1 MSKARDLAGIFNL
14 NPTSGTTAQRPA
26 TAEVG
31 EIYYNG
37 TTGKTQIYTPT
48 GWQDMA
54 SGIPYGNNAARP
66 ANPVLGTPYFNG
78 EEKRLELYTSSGW
91 QNIVSETPGVVSV
104 SGNYLESTGSGTLEI
119 TGTNFTT
126 GAIAS
131 VIGTN
136 GVEVNANST
145 TVNSIVSVTAVF
157 SGLSN
162 ANEPYDIK
170 VTNTSNLFGLLPDS
184 LYINASPVW
193 TTASGSLGSFAE
205 QVSMSVSAT
214 ATDDSAITYALASGS
229 ALPSGVT
236 LNSSTGLI
244 SGTLPDVATNTTYT
258 FTINA
263 SDGSNPVIPRTFSF
277 ISNAAPVWVTASGSL
292 GSFLN
297 NTSITTSAL
306 SVTDSGVVSYAL
318 ASGSTLPS
326 GLALNSSTGVIS
338 GTLPVVASD
347 TTYTFTINANDG
359 LNVVPREFSISSNI
373 IVSAE
378 YLVVAG
384 GGGGGLGNGSY
395 REGGGGGGAG
405 GYRTGTFTFAPSTQ
419 YTLAVGAKGIGKVTG
434 STGYGANGGDS
445 ILDTI
450 TSKGGGGGA
459 PHDANGVA
467 GGSGGGA
474 GCQGTSGGTATPSGQ
489 GNNGGQGYV
498 GSAAGA
504 GGGGGAGGA
513 GSNGTSGAN
522 GGPGGAG
529 ISSSI
534 SGSAFVYAAGGGG
547 GGHIGSGAAGG
558 VGAGRGGGQQAQVT
572 PTAASDNTGSG
583 GGGGTDN
590 DKPGKDGGSGVVILK
605 YPSNKIIT
613 TSGSLVSTTSTA
625 VAGYKIT
632 TFTAGSG
639 TVAF

>member
-1 MSKARDLAGIFNL
+1 
-14 NPTSGTTAQRPA
+14 
-26 TAEVG
+26 
-31 EIYYNG
+31 
-37 TTGKTQIYTPT
+37 
-48 GWQDMA
+48 MA
-54 SGIPYGNNAARP
+54 IKKSDSSGIPFGNNAGRP
-66 ANPVLGTPYFNG
+66 ANPGIGRLYSNG
-78 EEKRLELYTSSGW
+78 QEKRLELYTSSGW

-104 SGNYLESTGSGTLEI
+104 SGNYLESIGSATLEI

-145 TVNSIVSVTAVF
+145 TVNSIVSVSAVF

-162 ANEPYDIK
+162 AYEPYDLKI
-170 VTNTSNLFGLLPDS
+170 TNTSNLFGLLPDAV
-184 LYINASPVW
+184 YINASPVW
-193 TTASGSLGSFAE
+193 QTASGSLGTFGDNIAISI
-205 QVSMSVSAT
+205 SAI
-214 ATDDSAITYALASGS
+214 ATDESAITYSLASGS
-229 ALPSGVT
+229 TLPSGVT

-244 SGTLPDVATNTTYT
+244 SGTLPDISTNTTYT

-263 SDGSNPVIPRTFSF
+263 SDGVNPAIPRTFSF
-277 ISNAAPVWVTASGSL
+277 VSNAAPVWVTSAGSL

-306 SVTDSGVVSYAL
+306 SVTDTGTVNYTL
-318 ASGSTLPS
+318 AIGSTLPS
-326 GLALNSSTGVIS
+326 GLTLNSSTGVIS
-338 GTLPVVASD
+338 GTLPVVSSD

-359 LNVVPREFSISSNI
+359 INVVPREFSISSNT

-378 YLVVAG
+378 YLVVGG
-384 GGGGGLGNGSY
+384 GGGGGLGNGPY

-405 GYRTGTFTFAPSTQ
+405 GYKTGTLTFAPSTQ

-434 STGYGANGGDS
+434 STGYGTNGGDS
-445 ILDTI
+445 VLATI
-450 TSKGGGGGA
+450 TSTGGGGGA
-459 PHDANGVA
+459 PHDTNGLS

-474 GCQGTSGGTATPSGQ
+474 GCQGSSGGNASPAGH
-489 GNNGGQGYV
+489 GNAGGAGYQ

-513 GSNGTSGAN
+513 GVAGNSGSNGGA
-522 GGPGGAG
+522 GGSG

-534 SGSAFVYAAGGGG
+534 SGSTFVYAAGGGG
-547 GGHIGSGAAGG
+547 GGHIGGGAAGG
-558 VGAGRGGGQQAQVT
+558 VGAGRGGGQQNGTT
-572 PTAASDNTGSG
+572 PTPASDNTGSG

-590 DKPGKDGGSGVVILK
+590 GRPGQDGGSGVVILK
-605 YPSNKIIT
+605 YPSNKT
-613 TSGSLVSTTSTA
+613 FTSSGTLVSTTSTA

-639 TVAF
+639 TITF